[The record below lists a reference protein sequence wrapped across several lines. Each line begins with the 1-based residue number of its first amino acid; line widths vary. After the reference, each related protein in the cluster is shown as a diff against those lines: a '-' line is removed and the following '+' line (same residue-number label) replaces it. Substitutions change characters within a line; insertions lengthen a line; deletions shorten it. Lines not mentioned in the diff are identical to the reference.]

1 MSPSKY
7 PLDCL
12 LSHLIMFSKILSI
25 KQFVIIRTNGS
36 AHTNHILIFL
46 FIRDTSLQYSLYFKP
61 ICLKRRYTLVRNKCY
76 SHLLLETFG
85 VISGT
90 PILSLRFQGGGLDR
104 IWNHRSRLSL
114 NFTEKI
120 AGQRGDIL
128 QLHRKLGSPE
138 ETPRLPAPAQ
148 NSLSLAPTL
157 LLDEGSPVMLK
168 C

>member
-12 LSHLIMFSKILSI
+12 LSHLIRFSKILSI
-25 KQFVIIRTNGS
+25 QQFVIIRTNDS

-61 ICLKRRYTLVRNKCY
+61 ICLKRRYTLVRNCS

-104 IWNHRSRLSL
+104 IWNHRSRLCL
-114 NFTEKI
+114 NFTEKT
-120 AGQRGDIL
+120 ARQRGDIF

-138 ETPRLPAPAQ
+138 ETPSLPAPAQ

-157 LLDEGSPVMLK
+157 LLDEGSPV